1 MKLFTKTL
9 FAAALAAVATLA
21 ACSMKASVE
30 SIESSL
36 REAEDA
42 VAVGDMAS
50 AESVASYLTNDPA
63 LPGAMTSVQLARLS
77 MVYVQVADSLDQEG
91 NTNRAADFYDMA
103 YKANSDSAEAYY
115 RSVEPSRL
123 QYVETLAN
131 HSANR
136 ANPVDISNLPDEMS
150 DSLHNEESA
159 S

>member
-1 MKLFTKTL
+1 
-9 FAAALAAVATLA
+9 
-21 ACSMKASVE
+21 
-30 SIESSL
+30 
-36 REAEDA
+36 
-42 VAVGDMAS
+42 
-50 AESVASYLTNDPA
+50 
-63 LPGAMTSVQLARLS
+63 MTSVQLARLS

-150 DSLHNEESA
+150 DSLHNAEAA